1 MNELENLIFVKL
13 YNFYIREREAATKK
27 KTVGVEKPNSQNSW
41 YMMIAKHAKV

>member
-27 KTVGVEKPNSQNSW
+27 NSGGGKTQQPK
-41 YMMIAKHAKV
+41 